1 MTPTPSTPI
10 EILLVEDN
18 PGDVRLVQEAFREA
32 ALETTFHVANDG
44 RKALDFLRACQ
55 NPESDSEETESESES
70 EFDSPSIPDLV
81 LLDLNLPRV
90 DGFAVLEEMRDDP
103 EVPSPPVLVLTS
115 SEDAEDIAKSYK
127 RAANAYLTKPTS
139 PDEFASLG
147 TAIENFWF
155 QQAELPPVAP

>member
-1 MTPTPSTPI
+1 MPVD
-10 EILLVEDN
+10 ILLVEDN

-32 ALETTFHVANDG
+32 SIETTFHVASDG
-44 RKALDFLRACQ
+44 RKALDFLRECR
-55 NPESDSEETESESES
+55 NSESES
-70 EFDSPSIPDLV
+70 KESESDPVSPSIPDLV

>member
-1 MTPTPSTPI
+1 MTPTSSTPI
-10 EILLVEDN
+10 DILLVEDN

-32 ALETTFHVANDG
+32 SLETTFHVASDG
-44 RKALDFLRACQ
+44 QKALNFLRKCR
-55 NPESDSEETESESES
+55 ESESES
-70 EFDSPSIPDLV
+70 ESDSETDLPTTPDLV

-103 EVPSPPVLVLTS
+103 EVSSPPVLVLTS

-155 QQAELPPVAP
+155 EQAELPPATP

>member
-1 MTPTPSTPI
+1 MTPTPSLPI

-32 ALETTFHVANDG
+32 ALETTFHVASDG
-44 RKALDFLRACQ
+44 RKALDFLRACRSS
-55 NPESDSEETESESES
+55 ESDSEETKSESEL
-70 EFDSPSIPDLV
+70 DSPSSPDLV

-103 EVPSPPVLVLTS
+103 EIPSPPVLVLTS